1 MSSPGRAMCDQPRL
15 VQRGFSAAAPAQLLQ
30 HQRPACVALAS
41 IRKTL
46 TPCPLT
52 PAPCPLL
59 QLFCCCACSR
69 RGRRRRRQST
79 APARWVRVCCSAA
92 CLPASRRELAGAM
105 QTGMRCTALP
115 APARQAGR
123 LGGEQSNALE
133 VPHWSHGATRRLR
146 HGQLLH
152 SQSVHGPAVGTAWL
166 ALARSKPGPAR
177 RLRAQTL
184 HMTARM
190 HCSAAAGRMVAP
202 AGGYLAVP
210 AGIRL
215 SLAYATHAA
224 SNSWGVR
231 CNESSASTPLQRGD
245 RGLGPLYPMALVLRC
260 MGASQGPV
268 PSVSLLGGWLTEL
281 LWGAVISASG
291 AEGC

>member
-1 MSSPGRAMCDQPRL
+1 MC
-15 VQRGFSAAAPAQLLQ
+15 G
-30 HQRPACVALAS
+30 ACFHSQDTDPLP
-41 IRKTL
+41 
-46 TPCPLT
+46 PC
-52 PAPCPLL
+52 PCPLL

-69 RGRRRRRQST
+69 RGRRRRRRST

-92 CLPASRRELAGAM
+92 CLPAS
-105 QTGMRCTALP
+105 Q
-115 APARQAGR
+115 PARTGWRHADRHEMYGLACASEAGWQAGPRAEQCFGGSALVPRCHPPLAARAAAAFAVCAWTSRRNR
-123 LGGEQSNALE
+123 LASPG
-133 VPHWSHGATRRLR
+133 
-146 HGQLLH
+146 
-152 SQSVHGPAVGTAWL
+152 
-166 ALARSKPGPAR
+166 ARSKPGPAR

-215 SLAYATHAA
+215 SLAFATHAA
-224 SNSWGVR
+224 SNSWGIR
-231 CNESSASTPLQRGD
+231 RNESSASTPLQRGD
-245 RGLGPLYPMALVLRC
+245 RGLGPLYPMALVPRR